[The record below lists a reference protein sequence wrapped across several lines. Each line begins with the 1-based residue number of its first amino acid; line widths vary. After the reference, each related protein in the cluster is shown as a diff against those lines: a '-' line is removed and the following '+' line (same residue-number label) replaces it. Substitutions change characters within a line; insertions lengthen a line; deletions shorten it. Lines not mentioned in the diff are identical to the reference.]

1 MDEQICFDISLLD
14 IEGHG
19 LQYEI
24 LGGFLQ

>member
-1 MDEQICFDISLLD
+1 MDEQICFDIGLLD
-14 IEGHG
+14 IEGHD